1 MQLFAAVK
9 EKMAAQPPVEKLNW
23 LLGHYCN
30 INAENKV
37 CLVGALATAFNTV
50 EAPIQQELKIFANEL
65 LQWVVQFLEDGKQ
78 QEQFHFTLP
87 TRTKA
92 LMIIGN
98 MLAIVQ
104 LARLTDK
111 ADVQRVQEA
120 IIHEL
125 TKQPI

>member
-1 MQLFAAVK
+1 VK
-9 EKMAAQPPVEKLNW
+9 EKMATEPPIAKLNW
-23 LLGHYCN
+23 LLGHYHK
-30 INAENKV
+30 INTDNKV
-37 CLVGALATAFNTV
+37 CLVGTLATAFNTV
-50 EAPIQQELKIFANEL
+50 EAPIQQELKLFANEL
-65 LQWVVQFLEDGKQ
+65 LLWVTHFLEEGKQ
-78 QEQFHFTLP
+78 QGQFHFTLP
-87 TRTKA
+87 PRTKA

-104 LARLTDK
+104 LARLTDN

>member
-9 EKMAAQPPVEKLNW
+9 EKMVTETPKAKLSW

-50 EAPIQQELKIFANEL
+50 ETPIQQELKIFSKDL
-65 LQWVVQFLEDGKQ
+65 LQWVAHFLEEGKQ
-78 QEQFHFTLP
+78 QGQFHFTLP
-87 TRTKA
+87 ARTKA
-92 LMIIGN
+92 LLIIGN

-104 LARLTDK
+104 LARLTDN
-111 ADVQRVQEA
+111 ADVQRIQEA
-120 IIHEL
+120 IIDEL
-125 TKQPI
+125 TKQQI